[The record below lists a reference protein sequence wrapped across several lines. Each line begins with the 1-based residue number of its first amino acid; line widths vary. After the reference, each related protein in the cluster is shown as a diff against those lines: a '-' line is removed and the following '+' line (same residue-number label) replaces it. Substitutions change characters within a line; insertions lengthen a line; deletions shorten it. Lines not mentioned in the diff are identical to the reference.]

1 MSKRGRLIVIS
12 GPSGVGKTSICEALL
27 KKPELKRVITC
38 TTRPPREGEQ
48 DGIDYFFSARNDF
61 EEGIKAGRFLEH
73 AEVYGNLYGTPRS
86 QVEEGIENGN
96 DLLLNIDVQG
106 ARLVR
111 GSGIPSLVTVFI
123 DTPSEEELQRRLV
136 SRAADLEEDIRQRLE
151 IARSERKEKSAYQHI
166 VVNDDFDRAVQE
178 LEALL
183 EAPVESN

>member
-27 KKPELKRVITC
+27 KKPEFKRVITC

-61 EEGIKAGRFLEH
+61 EEGIKDGRFLEY

-86 QVEEGIENGN
+86 QVEDGIAKGN

-111 GSGIPSLVTVFI
+111 DSGIPDLVHVIQEYQSELVPASDWNSHVFGI
-123 DTPSEEELQRRLV
+123 VLDT
-136 SRAADLEEDIRQRLE
+136 
-151 IARSERKEKSAYQHI
+151 
-166 VVNDDFDRAVQE
+166 
-178 LEALL
+178 
-183 EAPVESN
+183 

>member
-12 GPSGVGKTSICEALL
+12 GPSGAGKTSICEALL
-27 KKPELKRVITC
+27 KKPKYKRVITC
-38 TTRPPREGEQ
+38 TTRPPRGGEQ
-48 DGIDYFFSARNDF
+48 EGVDYYFSARNDF
-61 EEGIKAGRFLEH
+61 EEGIRAGRFLEH

-86 QVEEGIENGN
+86 PVEEGIENGT

-111 GSGIPSLVTVFI
+111 DSEIPDLVTVFI
-123 DTPSEEELQRRLV
+123 DAPSEEELEKRLL
-136 SRAADLEEDIRQRLE
+136 SRAADSEEDIRQRLE
-151 IARSERKEKSAYQHI
+151 IARNERKEKSAYQHI

>member
-27 KKPELKRVITC
+27 KKSKFKRVITC
-38 TTRPPREGEQ
+38 TTRPPRGGEQ
-48 DGIDYFFSARNDF
+48 DGVDYFFSARKDF
-61 EEGIKAGRFLEH
+61 EEGIMAGRFLEH
-73 AEVYGNLYGTPRS
+73 AEVYGNLYGTPRD
-86 QVEEGIENGN
+86 QGEEGIENGD

-111 GSGIPSLVTVFI
+111 DSGIPCLVTVFI
-123 DTPSEEELQRRLV
+123 DAPSEEELQRRLTG
-136 SRAADLEEDIRQRLE
+136 RAADSEEDIRQRLE

-166 VVNDDFDRAVQE
+166 VVNDDLGRAVQE

-183 EAPVESN
+183 EAPIESN